1 MVRRSRLRAIARVDS
16 PEVDLPAALVIELVS
31 TALASGTPIPRA
43 FEVVGSAMDSDQG
56 AGLAAVGRL
65 LTLGA
70 TWTEAWLQGPRE
82 LFEIRDSLELSWSTG
97 APVAGLLASASAR
110 TRDRDLASAKA
121 RAQKLGVLVVL
132 PLGLCFLPAF
142 ILLAIIPLLAHLGIG
157 LLAR

>member
-1 MVRRSRLRAIARVDS
+1 
-16 PEVDLPAALVIELVS
+16 
-31 TALASGTPIPRA
+31 
-43 FEVVGSAMDSDQG
+43 MDSDQG